1 MSLSNINAR
10 ILNNIDF
17 QSEEDGFVMILYQLN
32 CQRGHDFEAWF
43 LNSVT
48 YDSQLE
54 TGDVSCPHCGTTDV
68 AKAPMAPNIARRRGA
83 VQGDK
88 SGPEVSETRAKK
100 VAEKI
105 LEAVDGLREQVEANC
120 DYVGEDFAEEARRI
134 HYGETDE
141 HDIYGETSDEE
152 AKDLD
157 EEGVDFFR
165 LPFPR
170 RRND

>member
-1 MSLSNINAR
+1 
-10 ILNNIDF
+10 
-17 QSEEDGFVMILYQLN
+17 MILFQLK

-68 AKAPMAPNIARRRGA
+68 SKAPMAPNIARRRGS
-83 VQGDK
+83 VQG
-88 SGPEVSETRAKK
+88 GPSASVGSETRAQE

-105 LEAVDGLREQVEANC
+105 LDAVDGLRQEVEENC

-141 HDIYGETSDEE
+141 HDIYGEASDEE
-152 AKDLD
+152 AQELD

-170 RRND
+170 RRTD

>member
-1 MSLSNINAR
+1 MSFSNINAK
-10 ILNNIDF
+10 ILNNIDT
-17 QSEEDGFVMILYQLN
+17 QSEDGGFVMILYQLK

-54 TGDVSCPHCGTTDV
+54 TGDVSCPHCGTTAV
-68 AKAPMAPNIARRRGA
+68 NKAPMAPNITRRRSA
-83 VQGDK
+83 EP
-88 SGPEVSETRAKK
+88 SGPSSPAVSETRAQE

-105 LEAVDGLREQVEANC
+105 LEAVDGLRDDVEANC

-141 HDIYGETSDEE
+141 HGIYGEASDDD
-152 AKDLD
+152 AKELD

>member
-1 MSLSNINAR
+1 
-10 ILNNIDF
+10 
-17 QSEEDGFVMILYQLN
+17 MILFQLK

-68 AKAPMAPNIARRRGA
+68 SKAPMAPNIARRRGS
-83 VQGDK
+83 VQG
-88 SGPEVSETRAKK
+88 GPSVSVGSETRAQE

-105 LEAVDGLREQVEANC
+105 LDAVDGLRQEVEENC

-141 HDIYGETSDEE
+141 HDIYGEASDEE
-152 AKDLD
+152 AQELD

-170 RRND
+170 RRTD